1 MVIFVETQAYPKST
15 YEWIYLWELKNL
27 DMITLITIL
36 MELLIHDYST
46 IAIGCSFMCWPK
58 KLCIEECL

>member
-15 YEWIYLWELKNL
+15 YAMGMKKPRRDY
-27 DMITLITIL
+27 ITIL

-46 IAIGCSFMCWPK
+46 IAIGCSFMC
-58 KLCIEECL
+58 